1 MSNFNCPKCGAQ
13 CTDTEHGYIT
23 GCEHYPADLPFS
35 KNAML
40 RKPIDETKHK
50 ASSDPEEI
58 LQSQCEEILRI
69 KKVQYIH
76 IPNALFRLKISWI
89 NKLFKGLP
97 DLIIF
102 DRGEKFDRVL
112 FVELKR
118 DIGKATGGQKT
129 FARYF
134 HVYIKRSVEDFVELL
149 EEFLM

>member
-1 MSNFNCPKCGAQ
+1 MKEFLIQLIKSDPN
-13 CTDTEHGYIT
+13 GYINSSK
-23 GCEHYPADLPFS
+23 HYPADLPFS

-58 LQSQCEEILRI
+58 LQNQCEEILRI

-149 EEFLM
+149 EEFLGG

>member
-1 MSNFNCPKCGAQ
+1 MKEFLIQLIKSDPN
-13 CTDTEHGYIT
+13 GYINS
-23 GCEHYPADLPFS
+23 CEHYPADLPFS

-58 LQSQCEEILRI
+58 LQNQCEEILRI

-149 EEFLM
+149 EEFLGG